1 MSIQTE
7 IDRIITAV
15 GAAYDAVEQKG
26 GTVPQSETVAGLAEA
41 IESIP
46 VQSGRFRQ
54 WTYVSDGQ
62 NTENPLYLVRGDA
75 WLKEHRTDENLVI
88 VLMPKF
94 TALPGSNIRSVIYS
108 INTNRN
114 LGNLYGQDVY
124 GGYARFTTDA
134 GGGNPYFDYGSVG
147 IIGGVS
153 GAEIGEMRILPNGD
167 LYVVALI
174 GGNGLSFALQA
185 GEWTITAFLV

>member
-1 MSIQTE
+1 MSVQTE

-41 IESIP
+41 IGSIP
-46 VQSGRFRQ
+46 MQSDRFRQ

-75 WLKEHRTDENLVI
+75 WLKQHRTDENLVI
-88 VLMPKF
+88 ALMPKF
-94 TALPGSNIRSVIYS
+94 ASQPGANLRSVLLS
-108 INTNRN
+108 VATNR
-114 LGNLYGQDVY
+114 
-124 GGYARFTTDA
+124 GYAMVGTNADPSCGFWARYTTDA
-134 GGGNPYFDYGSVG
+134 GSVLTYYPTRTLGGLKGADY
-147 IIGGVS
+147 
-153 GAEIGEMRILPNGD
+153 GEMRILANGN
-167 LYVVALI
+167 LYVVAAAAS
-174 GGNGLSFALQA
+174 NGLSFALQA

>member
-41 IESIP
+41 IGSIP
-46 VQSGRFRQ
+46 MQSGRFRQ

-94 TALPGSNIRSVIYS
+94 ASQPGDNLRSVLFS
-108 INTNRN
+108 VATNR
-114 LGNLYGQDVY
+114 
-124 GGYARFTTDA
+124 GYAKVGTNTDPSCGFWSRYTTDA
-134 GGGNPYFDYGSVG
+134 GAVLTYYPTLTLGGLT
-147 IIGGVS
+147 
-153 GAEIGEMRILPNGD
+153 GADIGEMRILSNGN
-167 LYVVALI
+167 LYVVAAI
-174 GGNGLSFALQA
+174 GGDGRSFALQA

>member
-15 GAAYDAVEQKG
+15 GAAYDAIGQKG

-41 IESIP
+41 IGSIP
-46 VQSGRFRQ
+46 MQSDRFRQ

-114 LGNLYGQDVY
+114 LANLYGRDVY
-124 GGYARFTTDA
+124 GGYARFTTDS
-134 GGGNPYFDYGSVG
+134 GGGNPYFDYGS
-147 IIGGVS
+147 IGGS
-153 GAEIGEMRILPNGD
+153 FGAEIGEMRILSNGN
-167 LYVVALI
+167 LYVVAFI
-174 GGNGLSFALQA
+174 GGAGNSFALQA
-185 GEWTITAFLV
+185 GEWTITAFLA